1 MAIKDL
7 VVNFIGKNQL
17 SKTTVVINKDL
28 QRLARQAKLTGGALN
43 KSLGGLGLGIGF
55 AVITNGLKNS
65 VIGFEKAEIASRK
78 LDSVLTSMG
87 FATASTRVDAYA
99 ETLQNLIAVD
109 ADVIKATQTKLA
121 TFSALT
127 ATVNVAGG
135 AFDRATVA
143 ALDLAAAGF
152 GTAEGNA
159 VQLGKALQDPI
170 KGLTS
175 LSKSGVTFTAL
186 EKDKIKTLVETN
198 QVLAAQDLILK
209 AIEVQVGGTAQ
220 AGASEFAKLQFIF
233 DTMSDTIGEALLPA
247 VREFSAYL
255 ISPEG
260 KQNTKEIVDLFVAIG
275 TTIGNIVSY
284 MLANIG
290 YVKTFAVLLIG
301 VKISMGLIAAS
312 AALVN
317 ANILKAVTATKLLK
331 IALISTG
338 FGAVAVIAGS
348 IAAGFAEAAESADSL
363 ETSVANISDRFN
375 DDGANVDNLGPDG
388 IPLWSLGYA
397 TIEEYNAAEA
407 KAATIVK
414 DKKAKA
420 VADAKALADKVR
432 AALKSKIEEMK
443 STAENFRDAVS
454 LSFGLFGEDENS
466 VFNVDYF
473 KAKLTRMVTAAKGF
487 VANIKRIRDIPGG
500 EHVANE
506 LIAMGPV
513 EGNIAAKALLA
524 SGDLKEIIGLQ
535 GSLYDT
541 GAKAGAVQATM
552 GNASYEINI
561 NKAVITAKQ
570 IIDEIKLY
578 EKKTGRKYL
587 TN

>member
-1 MAIKDL
+1 MADL
-7 VVNFIGKNQL
+7 RLNFIGKNLL
-17 SKTTVVINKDL
+17 SKTTVVISKDL
-28 QRLARQAKLTGGALN
+28 QKLSRQAKVTGGALN
-43 KSLGGLGLGIGF
+43 KSLSGLGLGIGL
-55 AVITNGLKNS
+55 AAITNGLKNS
-65 VIGFEKAEIASRK
+65 VIGFEKAEIASKK
-78 LDSVLTSMG
+78 LDTVLTSMG

-135 AFDRATVA
+135 AFDRATIA

-198 QVLAAQDLILK
+198 RTLEAQDVILR

-255 ISPEG
+255 TSPEG
-260 KQNTKEIVDLFVAIG
+260 KQTTQELVDLFVAIA
-275 TTIGNIVSY
+275 TTVGNIVSY
-284 MLANIG
+284 MLKNIE
-290 YVKTFAVLLIG
+290 YVKALAAVLIG

-317 ANILKAVTATKLLK
+317 ANILKAVTATKLLR

-338 FGAVAVIAGS
+338 FGAIAVAVGS
-348 IAAGFAEAAESADSL
+348 IASGFAEAAESADSL

-375 DDGANVDNLGPDG
+375 DNGANVDNLGPNG

-397 TIEEYNAAEA
+397 TIDEYNAAEA

-414 DKKAKA
+414 DNKAKA
-420 VADAKALADKVR
+420 VAAAKELADKVR
-432 AALKSKIEEMK
+432 SALNSKIEQMK
-443 STAENFRDAVS
+443 STAEDFRDAVS
-454 LSFGLFGEDENS
+454 VSFGLFGEDEYS

-473 KAKLTRMVTAAKGF
+473 KAKLQRMVTAAKGF
-487 VANIKRIRDIPGG
+487 AANLKTILKTPGSQPL
-500 EHVANE
+500 VDE

-524 SGDLKEIIGLQ
+524 SGDLKEIVGLK

-541 GAKAGAVQATM
+541 GAKAGALQATM